1 MLLILYI
8 PSANNE
14 HCIKIYTIFT
24 CHILLLIR
32 SDSNLEKTEFVC
44 RMPLIGFEN
53 SWHYRSGLCAFNRGG
68 ALLTI

>member
-53 SWHYRSGLCAFNRGG
+53 S
-68 ALLTI
+68 